1 MDWKQYYQEHQMT
14 AEDAVKQ
21 IKSGDRVIIGHAV
34 GEPCHLVE
42 AMVNNAAAYQDV
54 EVVHMVP
61 MGQCVY
67 CQPEYEGHFR
77 HNSFFIG
84 PKSRKALEDGRSDYI
99 PCFFFEIPRLF
110 DKELPLDVALIQV
123 TPPDENGKMSLGVSV
138 DYTYSAAKKA
148 KITIAQ
154 VNPQMPRTF
163 GTYLEVKDIDTFVLW
178 DEPILELPAPKIGP
192 IEEAIGKN
200 VASLIQNGD
209 AMQLG
214 IGAIPDAILRFLHDK
229 KDLGIHTETFS
240 DGVVEL
246 AKAGV
251 INNSAKKIHVG
262 KIEATMMMGT
272 RKLYDFVNN
281 NPDVELYPVEYSNH
295 PATIA
300 KNENV
305 ISINSAIEVDLTGQV
320 NAEAIGSRQFS
331 GIGGQ
336 LDYVRG
342 AALASNGR
350 SVIAMPSTT
359 KGISKIVTELG
370 AGAVVTTTRCD
381 VDYVVTEYGIAK
393 LKGQS
398 LRSRARRLIAVSH
411 PDHRPELIAYYEKRF
426 HEVYNAEEHKK

>member
-14 AEDAVKQ
+14 AEDAVTQ
-21 IKSGDRVIIGHAV
+21 IKSGDRVIVGHAA

-61 MGQCVY
+61 LGKCAY
-67 CQPEYEGHFR
+67 CQPEYKGHFR

-84 PKSRKALEDGRSDYI
+84 PKSRKALEEGRSDYI
-99 PCFFFEIPRLF
+99 PCFFFEIPKLF
-110 DKELPLDVALIQV
+110 EKDLPLDVALIQV

-163 GTYLEVKDIDTFVLW
+163 GTCLEVTDIDTFVLW
-178 DEPILELPAPKIGP
+178 NEPILELPAPKIGP
-192 IEEAIGKN
+192 TEEAIGKN

-209 AMQLG
+209 TMQLG

-246 AKAGV
+246 AKKGV
-251 INNSAKKIHVG
+251 INNSAKRIHVG

-272 RKLYDFVNN
+272 RKLYDFVDN

-295 PATIA
+295 PVT
-300 KNENV
+300 
-305 ISINSAIEVDLTGQV
+305 IEVDLTGQV
-320 NAEAIGSRQFS
+320 NAEAIGSHQFS

-359 KGISKIVTELG
+359 KGISKIVTELC

-398 LRSRARRLIAVSH
+398 LRSRARQLIAISH
-411 PDHRPELIAYYEKRF
+411 PDHRPELIAYYQKRF
-426 HEVYNAEEHKK
+426 HEVYIAAEA